1 MNVTI
6 DRAECVSCGSCW
18 DTCPDLFEQDP
29 EDSFSRIREP
39 FRTSNA
45 AEGKVP
51 EDRESCAQE
60 AADSCPV
67 QIIRIIR

>member
-39 FRTSNA
+39 FRTNNT

-67 QIIRIIR
+67 QIIRIIS